1 MRVSELKISYEP
13 KVRAADR
20 EKISASRDAYNI
32 LKPFY
37 AGTMEH
43 KECFFAL
50 YLNRANKVVGCMK
63 LSEGGITETIIDQRI
78 LFEGALLAH
87 STAIILSHNHPS
99 GQLFPSESDKAA
111 TNNIKAACK
120 IMNFQLLDHIILT
133 ESGYYSFADEGLI

>member
-1 MRVSELKISYEP
+1 MIEAKNLNELQ
-13 KVRAADR
+13 V
-20 EKISASRDAYNI
+20 NC
-32 LKPFY
+32 LQV
-37 AGTMEH
+37 
-43 KECFFAL
+43 AL
-50 YLNRANKVVGCMK
+50 THL
-63 LSEGGITETIIDQRI
+63 IDQRI